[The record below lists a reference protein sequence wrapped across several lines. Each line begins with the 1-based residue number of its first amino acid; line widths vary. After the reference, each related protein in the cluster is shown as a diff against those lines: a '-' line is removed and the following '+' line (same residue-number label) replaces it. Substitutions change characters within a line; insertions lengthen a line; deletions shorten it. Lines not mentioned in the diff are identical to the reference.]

1 MRAAGHRSAGQ
12 VNAIL
17 RGRVAGQV
25 VVRGW
30 FAHAKRSHNAHLR
43 IASGKVLRVYA
54 NICAGT
60 PALGDDIPP
69 AAAACES
76 DEQQQHSDAES
87 VEVLEHPQQ
96 GEANADRD
104 DEQVRLLQLLHNNS
118 C

>member
-1 MRAAGHRSAGQ
+1 M
-12 VNAIL
+12 
-17 RGRVAGQV
+17 
-25 VVRGW
+25 
-30 FAHAKRSHNAHLR
+30 
-43 IASGKVLRVYA
+43 LRVYA